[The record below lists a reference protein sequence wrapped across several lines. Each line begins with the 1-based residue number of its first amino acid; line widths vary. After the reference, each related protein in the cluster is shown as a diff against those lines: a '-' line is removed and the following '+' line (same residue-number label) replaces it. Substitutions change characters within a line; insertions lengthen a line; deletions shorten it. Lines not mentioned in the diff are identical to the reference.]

1 MALIGLRDL
10 YIAILTNDSPES
22 TVYAE
27 PVRVVGAITANINP
41 NSSSS
46 TLFADDGPMDTA
58 ATLGEIELEI
68 GVADIPLEQQALILG
83 HNYDSATGILSK
95 GANDIAPWLAVGFR
109 SLKSDGSYR
118 YYWLTKGK
126 FSTPEEDIETKGD
139 SVNFKTPTVTG
150 KFAKRLSDDK
160 WEITADSSN
169 TKSAEII
176 TKWFTAETLNVPAA

>member
-1 MALIGLRDL
+1 MVLWI
-10 YIAILTNDSPES
+10 
-22 TVYAE
+22 
-27 PVRVVGAITANINP
+27 
-41 NSSSS
+41 
-46 TLFADDGPMDTA
+46 